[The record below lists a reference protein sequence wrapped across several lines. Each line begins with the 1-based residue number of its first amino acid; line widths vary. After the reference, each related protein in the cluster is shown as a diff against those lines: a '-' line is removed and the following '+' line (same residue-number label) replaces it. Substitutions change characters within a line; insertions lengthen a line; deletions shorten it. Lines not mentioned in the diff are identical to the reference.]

1 MPITRFCTSLFMT
14 RRLSLLRPMQ
24 STSQELHTSWHNL
37 PAPQTSF
44 IGCEP
49 ALATIKA
56 LLSQTHLLTLTGSGG
71 SGKTRLALA
80 VAEAI
85 IGDDPDDYSDNYPDG
100 VAWVDLAPLTD
111 PALVPQTVAAALNLR
126 EQPQR
131 SFTDLITEHL
141 CDRRMLLVLDNCE
154 HLRAAC
160 AELLSLLLQASAE
173 TRILAT
179 SREPLAIMGE
189 RVWLVPMLSVPPT
202 NGSHAATPQRMAEL
216 LQSEAVRLFDA
227 RARTVAP
234 SFTLNAN
241 NAEAVAQICQRLDGL
256 PLAIELAAARVNIL
270 VPQQI
275 VERLENSVHLLTR
288 GAKASHARHQTLRAA
303 LDWSFDLLS
312 PQEQAFFAR
321 LAVFAGTFGVDA
333 VEGVCAG
340 EGLEAGALLDLLAD
354 LVEKS
359 LGVAIESGTAQYP
372 EMRYRLLVP
381 IRHYAAEQLRAA
393 GAESQWRARHA
404 AWYYDL
410 AMRAAPELESGEQSR
425 WLDRLEHE
433 HDNLRV
439 ALTWFAAA
447 PDGAEAG
454 LRLSCAIARFWC
466 IRSYL
471 SEGQRWLEDFLQR
484 IDPAAAQPTQ
494 VDAANFLARI
504 AILRSN
510 FQAARAH
517 YVRGLVLGREIE
529 YDEGVENGLIGLG
542 VTLWE
547 LGDFQAAR
555 TTLEEAVA
563 YTRATQHL
571 KSLARAL
578 NNLGLVCMHQGDND
592 ATRATFTECLVLN
605 QQLGHKTG
613 IATVLY
619 NLAMLAAHDGDFA
632 QSRLLYEEALAID
645 RELGNRTTIADVL
658 SNMGGLAVSQG
669 DFAAA
674 TRHFE
679 EAAQL
684 YRAVGAVGDTAY
696 TSAGLGDVAFH
707 QGDYDTARAHYAA
720 ALALFREASNQR
732 LIGRALGQ
740 LGRIACREG
749 DLVTAA
755 SLCGEGLTIRRTI
768 GHKPGMLFILEQ
780 GFVEL
785 AFATGQLVIAARI
798 LGAVATARKVT
809 ARPRD
814 PIEIRE
820 LEPFLARLR
829 EQLDEATLAAAWA
842 EGEAMSL
849 EEATAYALDTLSAAT
864 VTQTMAQPHPAL
876 RVFALGQTRVYRGD
890 ALLTISDWNYAKARE
905 LFFYL
910 LTHKAATREQIGLE
924 FWPDAS
930 AEQVRKRLS
939 VALAHAR
946 NALGREH
953 DWIVLTDGRYH
964 LAAMLETAP
973 DPRLAQTHTYW
984 FDVDLFEAK
993 VRAANK
999 LRQSNGARQQ
1009 IVTLLEEAISLYQGD
1024 FCEEFIE
1031 GTWSQARRTTLAR
1044 AYLDALLTLGIMH
1057 VEAEHYTQAI
1067 AAYQKAL
1074 GQDPFLEEA
1083 HHELIRCYG
1092 RIGKRSQALRQ
1103 FETLTAAMAELNA
1116 TPSAEAQRLV
1126 ELLRLGK
1133 QL

>member
-1 MPITRFCTSLFMT
+1 
-14 RRLSLLRPMQ
+14 MQ

-49 ALATIKA
+49 ALVTIKA
-56 LLSQTHLLTLTGSGG
+56 LLQQTHLLTLTGSGG

-80 VAEAI
+80 VAEAV
-85 IGDDPDDYSDNYPDG
+85 IGDDPDSYPDG
-100 VAWVDLAPLTD
+100 VAWVDLASLAD
-111 PALVPQTVAAALNLR
+111 PALVPQTVAAALRLR

-131 SFTDLITEHL
+131 TFVDLITDYL
-141 CDRRMLLVLDNCE
+141 GNRRMLLMLDNCE
-154 HLRAAC
+154 HVRAAC
-160 AELLSLLLQASAE
+160 AELLPLILQASAE

-179 SREPLAIMGE
+179 SREPLAIAGE
-189 RVWLVPMLSVPPT
+189 QVWLVPMLSVPPT

-234 SFTLNAN
+234 SFTLNAH
-241 NAEAVAQICQRLDGL
+241 NAEAVAQICQRLDGM

-288 GAKASHARHQTLRAA
+288 GASTSHARHQTLRAA

-312 PQEQAFFAR
+312 PQEQAFFTR
-321 LAVFAGTFGVDA
+321 LSVFAGTFGVDA

-340 EGLEAGALLDLLAD
+340 EGLEVGALLDLLAD

-359 LGVAIESGTAQYP
+359 LGVAIESGTAQHP

-381 IRHYAAEQLRAA
+381 IRHYAAEQLRAT
-393 GAESQWRARHA
+393 GAENQWRARHA
-404 AWYYDL
+404 AWYFDL
-410 AMRAAPELESGEQSR
+410 ALRAAPELEAGEQSR

-447 PDGAEAG
+447 PDGAETG

-466 IRSYL
+466 IRAYL

-484 IDPAAAQPTQ
+484 IDPAAAQSTQ

-547 LGDFQAAR
+547 LGDFHGAR

-563 YTRATQHL
+563 YARATQHV

-632 QSRLLYEEALAID
+632 QSRLLYEEALALD

-674 TRHFE
+674 THHFE

-707 QGDYDTARAHYAA
+707 QGDYATARAHYAA

-749 DLVTAA
+749 DLVAAA

-798 LGAVATARKVT
+798 LGAVTTARKVT

-814 PIEIRE
+814 PIEVRE
-820 LEPFLARLR
+820 LEPFLARLHK
-829 EQLDEATLAAAWA
+829 QLDEAALAAAWA

-864 VTQTMAQPHPAL
+864 VTQAVAHRVAQTAMQSHPAL

-890 ALLTISDWNYAKARE
+890 DLITTSDWNYAKARE

-930 AEQVRKRLS
+930 VEQVRKRLS

-964 LAAMLETAP
+964 LASMPETAP
-973 DPRLAQTHTYW
+973 DPRLDQPHTYW
-984 FDVDLFEAK
+984 FDVDFFEAK

-999 LRQSNGARQQ
+999 LRQSDGARQQ
-1009 IVTLLEEAISLYQGD
+1009 IVTLLEEAIRLYQGD

-1031 GTWSQARRTTLAR
+1031 GTWPQARRATLAR
-1044 AYLDALLTLGIMH
+1044 TYLDALLTLGIMH
-1057 VEAEHYTQAI
+1057 FEADHYTQAI
-1067 AAYQKAL
+1067 AVYQKAL
-1074 GQDPFLEEA
+1074 GKDPYLEEA

-1103 FETLTAAMAELNA
+1103 FETLTAALAELNA
-1116 TPSAEAQRLV
+1116 TPSSEAQRLV
-1126 ELLRLGK
+1126 EHLRLGK